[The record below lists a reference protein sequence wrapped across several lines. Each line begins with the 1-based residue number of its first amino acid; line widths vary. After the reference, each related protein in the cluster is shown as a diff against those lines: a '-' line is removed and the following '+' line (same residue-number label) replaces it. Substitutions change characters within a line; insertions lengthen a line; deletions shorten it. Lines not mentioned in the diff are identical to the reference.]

1 MYIDISQ
8 RKWRKNGQKI
18 ISYKSSRILF
28 GNKGSGSKKEEV
40 TFSGKFSFSLILDF
54 SFPDLSLSILSD
66 KSSSSLKRIWSIN
79 SHSQAHMSDIR
90 HRKKALQIERH
101 SFHAWLGHT
110 ALLHSVCHFEIH
122 IWWNSF
128 IIHVDIVA
136 SKYWNYLNR

>member
-101 SFHAWLGHT
+101 SFHAMAGAYSIT
-110 ALLHSVCHFEIH
+110 AFCLSF
-122 IWWNSF
+122 WNSHLMKF
-128 IIHVDIVA
+128 LHHTC
-136 SKYWNYLNR
+136 R

>member
-66 KSSSSLKRIWSIN
+66 KSSSSLKGIWSIN
-79 SHSQAHMSDIR
+79 CTFPSSYVRYQTQKKGTSD
-90 HRKKALQIERH
+90 RKAQFSCYGWGIQHYCILFVILKFT
-101 SFHAWLGHT
+101 SD
-110 ALLHSVCHFEIH
+110 EIP
-122 IWWNSF
+122 S
-128 IIHVDIVA
+128 
-136 SKYWNYLNR
+136 SYM